1 MQDSTPSTVCLATPH
16 GAQLGAST
24 FALYTTWALGGWK
37 CTCLFALFE
46 LAFHCGVN
54 TMDPEAGGPPGW
66 RTGRKTGKFFAY
78 CGDIMDSEDNF
89 ITMVALQETSLK
101 RGIIE

>member
-1 MQDSTPSTVCLATPH
+1 
-16 GAQLGAST
+16 
-24 FALYTTWALGGWK
+24 
-37 CTCLFALFE
+37 
-46 LAFHCGVN
+46 
-54 TMDPEAGGPPGW
+54 MDPEAGGPPGW

-89 ITMVALQETSLK
+89 ITVVALQETSLK